1 MEQDILN
8 FRKNFKA
15 YEKCTYLNHAAIS
28 PISELIINE
37 TNKFLNLRSMP
48 PVDIIDEFFSRK
60 DEFKSLIK
68 NLINAESEKN
78 IAFTTNTSEG
88 LNIIANGMDFKRGDH
103 IILFKGEFPANLYP
117 FLKLEKKGVI
127 IDWVEPDKNHIIS
140 INDIE
145 KKITKKTKL
154 LSISFVQFLTGFK
167 AEIKQIGK
175 LCNENNII
183 FVVDGIQGLGVN
195 KIDVKESFIDVLSTG
210 GHKWLMWKMGTGF
223 TYFSSKILEKI
234 YPSTLSWLSV
244 KDSWNFSDIKLDL
257 IESAEKFEYATPNAE
272 GIFTSYVML
281 KEFLNFG
288 INQIN
293 KRILNLNN
301 ILIKGLKDLKYEIIS
316 PLKDNYKSTIISF
329 SCNDCDKIFN
339 RLKQNNIHISLRE
352 GYLRVSPHFSNNEA
366 DINKLLSYL

>member
-88 LNIIANGMDFKRGDH
+88 LNIIANGMDFKRGDR

-195 KIDVKESFIDVLSTG
+195 HIDVKESFIDVLSTG

-293 KRILNLNN
+293 KRILKLNN

>member
-1 MEQDILN
+1 MTKEILN

-15 YEKCTYLNHAAIS
+15 YDKCTYLNHAAIS

-60 DEFKSLIK
+60 QEFKSLIK
-68 NLINAESEKN
+68 NLINSESENN
-78 IAFTTNTSEG
+78 IAFTSNTSEG
-88 LNIIANGMDFKRGDH
+88 LNIIANGMEFNKGDR

-117 FLKLEKKGVI
+117 FLKLERKGVL
-127 IDWVEPDKNHIIS
+127 IDWVEPDENNIIS

-167 AEIKQIGK
+167 AEIKEIGN
-175 LCNENNII
+175 LCKENNII

-195 KIDVKESFIDVLSTG
+195 KIDVKDYFIDILSTG

-223 TYFSSKILEKI
+223 TYFSDKVLEKI
-234 YPSTLSWLSV
+234 YPNTLSWLSV

-257 IESAEKFEYATPNAE
+257 IETAEKFEYATPNAE

-288 INQIN
+288 IDEIN
-293 KRILNLNN
+293 KRILNLND
-301 ILIKGLKDLKYEIIS
+301 ILIKRLKELKYNIIS
-316 PLKDNYKSTIISF
+316 PLKENYRSTIISF

-352 GYLRVSPHFSNNEA
+352 GYLRVSPHFTNNES
-366 DINKLLSYL
+366 DINKLLSFL